1 MRDISV
7 EYVIPTSALS
17 TAILQCVNILTCYVI
32 LISDLLV
39 LSGVCISYCSC
50 LSHFL
55 FHV

>member
-1 MRDISV
+1 MCDISV

-32 LISDLLV
+32 LISDPLV